1 MPATVLPGSEE
12 QCRGY
17 EMGNGW
23 DLTQC
28 QEPFELRS
36 EGFAPTPKVRVE
48 EGTIP
53 GRWNSMCKD
62 SEERGTTVLQFRDL

>member
-1 MPATVLPGSEE
+1 MLPGSEE

-36 EGFAPTPKVRVE
+36 EGFAPIPE
-48 EGTIP
+48 SQGGGGTVP
-53 GRWNSMCKD
+53 GRWNSMHKA
-62 SEERGTTVLQFRDL
+62 SGERTTVLQFRDL